1 MGLSCP
7 SVGQAPMCFR
17 NSTGLHPQTLLV
29 VSLALTLFPQCPNQE
44 GGYRGE
50 DTSIGYVFQAYSL
63 GDLEDTLEPIFFFDS
78 SSSASNIS
86 SSSTQQE
93 MGQML
98 GSQVTV
104 TGPEED
110 DKGHQ
115 VPALTGNLEPMEE
128 QAEAAL
134 VLVEAPIRGPP
145 SPPSDRELELDKPAV
160 DDQGQHPLLAL
171 QSALH
176 LERNP
181 EPLFFSQIIWL
192 FVFIICVYYSI
203 I

>member
-1 MGLSCP
+1 MEASRGWGSRPATRHCLP
-7 SVGQAPMCFR
+7 F
-17 NSTGLHPQTLLV
+17 
-29 VSLALTLFPQCPNQE
+29 FPQFILNKEYQE
-44 GGYRGE
+44 PCTTGQELGLR
-50 DTSIGYVFQAYSL
+50 AYSL

-104 TGPEED
+104 TGPEEE